1 MDKSIRLLLS
11 LLMSVVLVPFT
22 ASAQSGIEQY
32 FSPYGRVAQIEGT
45 EAAVKSY
52 FADIGSRSDTI
63 YAYLYIP
70 GQLPR
75 LEFAMD
81 KYDAMLKAADP
92 DAEFVL
98 VSVNCRRDVARKY
111 NAKMGYVADFY
122 LYDDSLGY
130 LDFLSFNTPIPYGGY
145 ALKVDKAGGR
155 VLCGG
160 AFASSS
166 PAFFD
171 ALVSFEGAQPFHAYS
186 DNRVSYP
193 MPDDVSYVGLDYA
206 VCPIELPDSL
216 YAIARVSS
224 FSLKDDLLVVAE
236 DFHDYGSAFRCGE
249 DDVFRFVSRLEPD
262 GNERYVYFDVP
273 DSLFEVARGGA
284 YYIPLAT
291 SFLPDGKI
299 GLVIDLPRVF
309 LEEGGGLAYFNQPVV
324 LVRDAWT
331 FEPCRMI
338 ELTGINDDMY
348 EYIYDFSNVCVLDDD
363 NVMISV
369 LKLSWPELTR
379 EELAGMPAND
389 CFKDEY
395 YDSSNPCFQMMDR
408 HTGRRKSRFGS
419 LDEVLKATRCAAFHT
434 HIAAPNGDEF
444 AYANPIT
451 GIVHVADIATPDDVK
466 DDYKVFDL
474 DSSRMIVPDTAKFYT
489 LDYYNDYN
497 AYFCRRITSM
507 KLRDDKLY
515 VLVNVLTGMNLYDE
529 DLVYEYREV
538 DRSSGE
544 VVTSFMVAKQSEDES
559 VLSATLSDDAVPRIA
574 YLSEE
579 DGDYSIKFV
588 TEAGR

>member
-1 MDKSIRLLLS
+1 
-11 LLMSVVLVPFT
+11 
-22 ASAQSGIEQY
+22 
-32 FSPYGRVAQIEGT
+32 
-45 EAAVKSY
+45 
-52 FADIGSRSDTI
+52 
-63 YAYLYIP
+63 
-70 GQLPR
+70 
-75 LEFAMD
+75 
-81 KYDAMLKAADP
+81 ML
-92 DAEFVL
+92 
-98 VSVNCRRDVARKY
+98 C
-111 NAKMGYVADFY
+111 
-122 LYDDSLGY
+122 
-130 LDFLSFNTPIPYGGY
+130 
-145 ALKVDKAGGR
+145 
-155 VLCGG
+155 CG

-186 DNRVSYP
+186 DNMVSYP

-324 LVRDAWT
+324 LVRDAGT

-395 YDSSNPCFQMMDR
+395 YDSSNLCFQMMDR

-451 GIVHVADIATPDDVK
+451 GIVH
-466 DDYKVFDL
+466 
-474 DSSRMIVPDTAKFYT
+474 
-489 LDYYNDYN
+489 
-497 AYFCRRITSM
+497 YFCRRITSM